1 VEDKKMEYFNAS
13 TRKEKMA
20 ISRDIVSA
28 WRDQNPPGRFL
39 IKDELNTGL
48 WNDVGDQ
55 KAREKISQALREKG
69 PEFRRHHG
77 MRQNDMDDTGTAK
90 PNTPRSAVVS
100 KQHSSIFFFFYISFI
115 WPLILICRPK
125 KNSNSKYIRTR
136 ASLIST
142 YPIRRI
148 WTLTLYFRTMIR
160 LILIQVR

>member
-1 VEDKKMEYFNAS
+1 
-13 TRKEKMA
+13 MA

-77 MRQNDMDDTGTAK
+77 MRQNDMDDPYAAK
-90 PNTPRSAVVS
+90 PNTPRPEVVS
-100 KQHSSIFFFFYISFI
+100 KQHSFI
-115 WPLILICRPK
+115 
-125 KNSNSKYIRTR
+125 
-136 ASLIST
+136 
-142 YPIRRI
+142 
-148 WTLTLYFRTMIR
+148 LYFIYLATYID
-160 LILIQVR
+160 LSPKNILTRNTSEKDSPRRFEPGHR